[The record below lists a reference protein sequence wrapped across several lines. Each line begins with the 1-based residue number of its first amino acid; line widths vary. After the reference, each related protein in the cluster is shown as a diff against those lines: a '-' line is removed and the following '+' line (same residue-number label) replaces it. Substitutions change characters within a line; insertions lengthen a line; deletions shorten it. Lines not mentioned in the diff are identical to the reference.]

1 MKGNFKRE
9 VIYFE
14 KAGPENTRTCLEIVR
29 ALVAAGEKHVVVA
42 STRGETGLLFA
53 ENLPADRVNLVV
65 VAHSANFRGPGVV
78 ELDPQ
83 KARAI
88 SDKGGK
94 VCRGTMPFHSVET
107 ALETQFSGTLPSSLI
122 AHALRVFGQGAKVCC
137 EIAMMAVDAGLVAE
151 GEDVVAAAGTRSG
164 ADTVALIKA
173 ASSRNFLALK
183 VREILAKPRE
193 W

>member
-1 MKGNFKRE
+1 MIRKE
-9 VIYFE
+9 TVYFE
-14 KAGPENTRTCLEIVR
+14 KAGPENTRACLEIVR

-78 ELDPQ
+78 ELAPE

-88 SDKGGK
+88 VEKGGK
-94 VCRGTMPFHSVET
+94 VYQGTMPFHSVEN
-107 ALETQFSGTLPSSLI
+107 AVEKQYSGTLPSSLI

-137 EIAMMAVDAGLVAE
+137 EIALMAADAGLIPE
-151 GEDVVAAAGTRSG
+151 GEEAVAVGGTRWG
-164 ADTVALIKA
+164 ADTVAIVKA
-173 ASSRNFLALK
+173 AASRNFLNLK
-183 VREILAKPRE
+183 VLEILAKPRE
-193 W
+193 